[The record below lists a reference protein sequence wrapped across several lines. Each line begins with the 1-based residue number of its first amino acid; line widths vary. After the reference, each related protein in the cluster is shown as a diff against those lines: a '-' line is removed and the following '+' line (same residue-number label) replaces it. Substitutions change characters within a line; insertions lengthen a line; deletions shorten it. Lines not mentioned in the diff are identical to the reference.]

1 MRTIKKSQ
9 KGHGLLE
16 YALMFGFV
24 AAVFLVGVVSGGF
37 DGAIEGL
44 VGSSSDSMAKV
55 NSNNGSSSDADA
67 ISTADAA
74 ETDTTSFAD
83 VTLNSK
89 ETETPV
95 YKTLNWQEIIDG
107 VTKTHGTKESMYGT
121 IIDKDADSN
130 SPDIALGSE
139 MRLLGQ
145 IMAMTEGYLSSTKA
159 EDGLKDWQTFMSRIE
174 RLQKDYNFKSS
185 YTRGD
190 ESIKIER
197 LGNSNAVQIVYSNK
211 SSVTYYKLSPDANN
225 VMQVETNSN
234 KSYSEFAATV
244 LKNGGWEYST

>member
-1 MRTIKKSQ
+1 MKTIKISQ
-9 KGHGLLE
+9 KGAGLLE
-16 YALMFGFV
+16 YALLFGFV
-24 AAVFLVGVVSGGF
+24 AAVFLVGVVWGGF
-37 DGAIEGL
+37 DGAIGSL
-44 VGSSSDSMAKV
+44 VGDSGDSMAKV
-55 NSNNGSSSDADA
+55 NSTGSSS
-67 ISTADAA
+67 SSSS
-74 ETDTTSFAD
+74 SFAD
-83 VTLNSK
+83 ATLTEASSNSNTA

-107 VTKTHGTKESMYGT
+107 VTKSRGTKESMYGT

-130 SPDIALGSE
+130 SPNKALTSE
-139 MRLLGQ
+139 MNLFGQ

-174 RLQKDYNFKSS
+174 RLQKDYKFKSS
-185 YTRGD
+185 YTRGN

-211 SSVTYYKLSPDANN
+211 SSVTYYRLSPDANN

-244 LKNGGWEYST
+244 LKNGGWEYNT

>member
-1 MRTIKKSQ
+1 
-9 KGHGLLE
+9 
-16 YALMFGFV
+16 
-24 AAVFLVGVVSGGF
+24 
-37 DGAIEGL
+37 
-44 VGSSSDSMAKV
+44 MAKV
-55 NSNNGSSSDADA
+55 NSNNDSSTDSSTDADA
-67 ISTADAA
+67 VSTADAA

-83 VTLNSK
+83 VTLTND

-107 VTKTHGTKESMYGT
+107 VTKTRGTKESMYGT

-130 SPDIALGSE
+130 SPDKALTSE
-139 MRLLGQ
+139 MNLFGQ
-145 IMAMTEGYLSSTKA
+145 IVGMTEGYLSSTKA

-244 LKNGGWEYST
+244 LKNGGWEYNT

>member
-1 MRTIKKSQ
+1 MIKNSQ

-24 AAVFLVGVVSGGF
+24 AAVFLVGVVLGGF
-37 DGAIEGL
+37 DGAIGSL
-44 VGSSSDSMAKV
+44 VGGSSDSMAKV
-55 NSNNGSSSDADA
+55 NSTGGSSSSSGTSSD
-67 ISTADAA
+67 SS
-74 ETDTTSFAD
+74 ESSFAD
-83 VTLNSK
+83 VVSNSDET

-107 VTKTHGTKESMYGT
+107 VTKTRGTKESMYGT
-121 IIDKDADSN
+121 IIDKDKESN
-130 SPDIALGSE
+130 SPDTALESE
-139 MRLLGQ
+139 INLFGQ
-145 IMAMTEGYLSSTKA
+145 IMTMTDGYLSSTKA

-174 RLQKDYNFKSS
+174 GLQKDYNFKSS
-185 YTRGD
+185 YKRGD
-190 ESIKIER
+190 ETLKIER

-234 KSYSEFAATV
+234 KSYEEFFASI
-244 LKNGGWEYST
+244 KKEKDWSYST

>member
-1 MRTIKKSQ
+1 MKTIKNFQ

-24 AAVFLVGVVSGGF
+24 AAVFLVGVVLGGF
-37 DGAIEGL
+37 DGAI
-44 VGSSSDSMAKV
+44 GSLIGDSGESMAKV
-55 NSNNGSSSDADA
+55 NSNNSGSSSTS
-67 ISTADAA
+67 STAS
-74 ETDTTSFAD
+74 SFAD
-83 VTLNSK
+83 ATLTDDKTSTNT

-107 VTKTHGTKESMYGT
+107 VTKTRGTKESMYGT
-121 IIDKDADSN
+121 IIDKDKESS
-130 SPDIALGSE
+130 SPDKALTSE
-139 MRLLGQ
+139 VNLFGQ
-145 IMAMTEGYLSSTKA
+145 IMAMTDGYLSSTKA

-185 YTRGD
+185 YKRGD

-197 LGNSNAVQIVYSNK
+197 LGSSNAVQIVYSNK

-234 KSYSEFAATV
+234 KSYSEFFSTV
-244 LKNGGWEYST
+244 VSKGGWEYNT